1 MTTSTICI
9 LDDDP
14 EIRVFLSDY
23 LAEYEYNLIVC
34 ANGNEL
40 NHAISTQTVN
50 IVIIDLMLG
59 RENGLAIASHLR
71 QQHDFPIIMISANK
85 EDTEKVIGLEMAVDD
100 FMEKPINP
108 RLLLAKIRAL
118 LRRYTPT
125 NLPVSPNQAISKP
138 TVVSPKFG
146 KFHLHYS
153 DRTLI
158 HEDRGDIELTNTEY
172 NLLEFLIENSDTVV
186 DRQTLLEGIGSD
198 TISPLDRS
206 IDVLILRI
214 RRKIEE
220 VPSKPRFLL
229 TRRNRGYIFSI
240 GLNKNDSV

>member
-1 MTTSTICI
+1 
-9 LDDDP
+9 
-14 EIRVFLSDY
+14 
-23 LAEYEYNLIVC
+23 
-34 ANGNEL
+34 
-40 NHAISTQTVN
+40 
-50 IVIIDLMLG
+50 MLG
-59 RENGLAIASHLR
+59 RENGLTIASQLR
-71 QQHDFPIIMISANK
+71 QRHDFPIIMISANK

-118 LRRYTPT
+118 LRRHTPKSLQPSL
-125 NLPVSPNQAISKP
+125 NHRSSKP

-186 DRQTLLEGIGSD
+186 DRQRLLEGIGSD

-220 VPSKPRFLL
+220 VPSKPKFLL

-240 GLNKNDSV
+240 GHNKNDSV

>member
-14 EIRVFLSDY
+14 EIRVFLSEY
-23 LAEYEYNLIVC
+23 LAEYEYHLVVCSTGDELIT
-34 ANGNEL
+34 
-40 NHAISTQTVN
+40 AIASQTVDL
-50 IVIIDLMLG
+50 VIIDLMLG
-59 RENGLAIASHLR
+59 RENGLTIASQLR
-71 QQHDFPIIMISANK
+71 QRHDFPIIMISANK

-118 LRRYTPT
+118 LRRHTPKILQPSV
-125 NLPVSPNQAISKP
+125 NHRSSKP

-186 DRQTLLEGIGSD
+186 DRQRLLEGIGSD

-220 VPSKPRFLL
+220 VPSKPKFLL

-240 GLNKNDSV
+240 GHNKNDSV

>member
-14 EIRVFLSDY
+14 EIRVFLSEY
-23 LAEYEYNLIVC
+23 LAEYEYHLIVC
-34 ANGNEL
+34 STGDEL
-40 NHAISTQTVN
+40 IHAIASQTVN
-50 IVIIDLMLG
+50 LVIIDLMLG
-59 RENGLAIASHLR
+59 RENGLAIASQLR

-108 RLLLAKIRAL
+108 RLLLAKTRAL
-118 LRRYTPT
+118 LRRYSPRA
-125 NLPVSPNQAISKP
+125 VQPNQTQSTLKTP
-138 TVVSPKFG
+138 VVSPRFG

-153 DRTLI
+153 NRTLI

-172 NLLEFLIENSDTVV
+172 NLLEFLIEKADTVV
-186 DRQTLLEGIGSD
+186 DRQTLLEGIGSG

-220 VPSKPRFLL
+220 VPSKPKFLL

-240 GLNKNDSV
+240 GQNKNDSV

>member
-14 EIRVFLSDY
+14 EIRVFLSEY
-23 LAEYEYNLIVC
+23 LAEYEYQLVVC
-34 ANGNEL
+34 SNGDEL
-40 NHAISTQTVN
+40 VNAIASQTVDL
-50 IVIIDLMLG
+50 VIIDLMLG
-59 RENGLAIASHLR
+59 RENGLAIASQLR
-71 QQHDFPIIMISANK
+71 QWHDFPIIMISANK

-118 LRRYTPT
+118 LRRYTLKSLQPSQHPT
-125 NLPVSPNQAISKP
+125 TSKP

-146 KFHLHYS
+146 KFHLHYAE
-153 DRTLI
+153 RTLM

-172 NLLEFLIENSDTVV
+172 NLLEFLIENADTVV

-240 GLNKNDSV
+240 GQTKNDAV